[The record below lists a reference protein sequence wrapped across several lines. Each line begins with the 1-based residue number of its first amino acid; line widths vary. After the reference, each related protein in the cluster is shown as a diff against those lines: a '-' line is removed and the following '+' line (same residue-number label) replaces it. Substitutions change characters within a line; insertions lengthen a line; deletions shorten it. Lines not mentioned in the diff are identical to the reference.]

1 MAKTGLVLEGGAFRG
16 VFTSGVLDV
25 LMENEIEY
33 DYVIGVSAG
42 AGNGMGYITGQV
54 GRTRNV
60 IKPKDHSQNYFGLK
74 QVLRHGKFLNLDKM
88 FFEYPYK
95 QYPYDFDKFRKSDVA
110 LEVVVSNCDT
120 GKAEY
125 YDEREDIDRFLNLGK
140 ASCSVPLMCAP
151 VKIGGYHYLDGSI
164 CDSIPLERALEQGC
178 DRLVVVMTKSV
189 SETPTNYGKAKAVMA
204 MKYKHKYPNF
214 YKALL
219 ERTDVYAKELELLK
233 KLEKEGRAIVI
244 RPGIEC
250 INKFEQDDTKVEAF
264 YQNGRDVAAENLDIL
279 KEFAMNN
286 DKEAQDKEAI

>member
-1 MAKTGLVLEGGAFRG
+1 MDSVIDGLRLPHMTCRAVAD
-16 VFTSGVLDV
+16 LDQM
-25 LMENEIEY
+25 LAY
-33 DYVIGVSAG
+33 D
-42 AGNGMGYITGQV
+42 
-54 GRTRNV
+54 
-60 IKPKDHSQNYFGLK
+60 KEP
-74 QVLRHGKFLNLDKM
+74 LDFNR
-88 FFEYPYK
+88 FFA
-95 QYPYDFDKFRKSDVA
+95 SDV
-110 LEVVVSNCDT
+110 ESEFVVVNCET

-125 YDEREDIDRFLNLGK
+125 LSSDGTSESILQICK

-151 VKIGGYHYLDGSI
+151 VKIGRYHYLDGSI

-233 KLEKEGRAIVI
+233 KLEKEGRAIVL
-244 RPGIEC
+244 RPGIDC

-264 YQNGRDVAAENLDIL
+264 YQNGRDVATENLDIL
-279 KEFAMNN
+279 KEFALNN